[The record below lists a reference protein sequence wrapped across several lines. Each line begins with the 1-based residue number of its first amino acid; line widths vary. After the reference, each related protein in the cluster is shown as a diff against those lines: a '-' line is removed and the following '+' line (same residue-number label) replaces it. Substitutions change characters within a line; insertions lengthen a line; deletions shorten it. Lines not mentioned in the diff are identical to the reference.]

1 MNKIKLFIDHRELK
15 LIDILKG
22 KNELANILS
31 TGNLDIGDIKIT
43 NDKYEL
49 IIERKTLDDMIASI
63 KDNRYKEQKMRM
75 LSYQNNRQYCKIV
88 YLLEGTELSRYYQK
102 DETTLVGSIISVM
115 LRDNIPI
122 YRSLS
127 IKDSVLFI
135 LRLMS
140 RLSKNP
146 SEFFSDKKVIISNLD
161 TKQTNVTNMS
171 NITNKINTTNMM
183 NGGGNDNTSKNNT
196 ITINKL
202 NSDGSCN
209 ANTNNILTQH
219 PTNSTETKNVNVNID
234 YLESIKIKKKDNITP
249 DNWFCLALAN
259 IPGVSIKIANTIV
272 KEYNN
277 FDKILTK
284 YKLLSTEKEKEQLL
298 SNLKIIEGTRR
309 IGNVLSKRI
318 YNYLVNTK
326 E

>member
-22 KNELANILS
+22 RNELANVLT

-75 LSYQNNRQYCKIV
+75 LSYQNNRQYCKII

-122 YRSLS
+122 YRSLNL
-127 IKDSVLFI
+127 KDSVLFI

-146 SEFFSDKKVIISNLD
+146 SEFFSDKKVNVSSLD
-161 TKQTNVTNMS
+161 AKQTN
-171 NITNKINTTNMM
+171 TTNNNNTNNTHNNKTNNTM
-183 NGGGNDNTSKNNT
+183 NGGGSGNT

-202 NSDGSCN
+202 NSDGSS
-209 ANTNNILTQH
+209 NNNDLQPIFNE
-219 PTNSTETKNVNVNID
+219 PKIASTDTKNVNVNVNVD

-284 YKLLSTEKEKEQLL
+284 YKLLSSEKEKEQLL